1 MGAGQEAQVRA
12 GRGRQPHGARHS
24 PGRQAPAARL
34 SDDIR
39 PVTGAGPVLTLEGVS
54 KSFGAV
60 RAADG
65 VTLSV
70 GAGEV
75 LGVIGPN
82 GAGKTTVF
90 NLIGGDVGPDAGT
103 IRFLGEDITGLPPHQ
118 RCRRGIGRSYQIP
131 HPFGGMTVF
140 ENLLVAAT
148 FGGRLRE
155 QAAYP
160 GCLELLES
168 TGLAARAN
176 RLAGSLALLDR
187 KRLELA
193 RALATRP
200 ALLLLDE
207 IAGGLTE
214 AESAE
219 LVALI
224 QRIKARGVAMIWIEH
239 VVHALVAVADRLLV
253 MNSGATLAE
262 GPPAAVM
269 ADREVQRIY
278 LGIEA

>member
-1 MGAGQEAQVRA
+1 
-12 GRGRQPHGARHS
+12 
-24 PGRQAPAARL
+24 
-34 SDDIR
+34 
-39 PVTGAGPVLTLEGVS
+39 VTEVLALERVS
-54 KSFGAV
+54 KAFGAV

-65 VTLSV
+65 VSLTV
-70 GAGEV
+70 GVREV
-75 LGVIGPN
+75 LGIIGPN

-90 NLIGGDVGPDAGT
+90 NLIGGDVRADAGT
-103 IRFLGEDITGLPPHQ
+103 IRFQGADITRLAPHQ

-131 HPFGGMTVF
+131 HPFGGMTVY

-148 FGGRLRE
+148 FGGGRSERAAVPACRE
-155 QAAYP
+155 I
-160 GCLELLES
+160 LES
-168 TGLAARAN
+168 TGLGAKAN
-176 RLAGSLALLDR
+176 RVAGLLGLLDR
-187 KRLELA
+187 KRLELG
-193 RALATRP
+193 RALATGP

-224 QRIKARGVAMIWIEH
+224 RQIKSRGVAMIWIEH
-239 VVHALVAVADRLLV
+239 VVHALLAVADRLLV

-262 GPPAAVM
+262 GAPAAVM
-269 ADREVQRIY
+269 ADREVRRIY

>member
-1 MGAGQEAQVRA
+1 MTPLLA
-12 GRGRQPHGARHS
+12 
-24 PGRQAPAARL
+24 
-34 SDDIR
+34 
-39 PVTGAGPVLTLEGVS
+39 LERVS
-54 KSFGAV
+54 KAFGAV
-60 RAADG
+60 QAADA
-65 VTLSV
+65 VTLTV
-70 GAGEV
+70 QTGLV

-90 NLIGGDVGPDAGT
+90 NLIGGDIRPDAGV
-103 IRFLGEDITGLPPHQ
+103 IRFRGDDITRLPPHQ

-155 QAAYP
+155 RAAHP
-160 GCLELLES
+160 VCLEILES

-176 RLAGSLALLDR
+176 QLAGSLALLDR

-193 RALATRP
+193 RALATHP
-200 ALLLLDE
+200 ELLLLDE

-214 AESAE
+214 AESAQ
-219 LVALI
+219 LVGLI

-253 MNSGATLAE
+253 LNSGATLAE
-262 GPPAAVM
+262 GEPAAVM
-269 ADREVQRIY
+269 ADPEVQRVF